1 MSQLCSINKCIR
13 ASRGLCDCCQKNL
26 CLQHLNEHNALL
38 VAELNPFTDEIN
50 QLGDRL
56 KTLIIEQTTSNSRRK
71 LQQWRDDCHKKI
83 NCLFENK
90 CQELD
95 QIINEKIE
103 QHRKQLNEISLKIA
117 DLINAQEA
125 TRQDVDSLNSAIVH
139 LKTQMNKIE
148 QIGCRIDARPLVID
162 DSFVAIRK
170 TTDDELDVSTI
181 SPAYSTIYRPQGSHL
196 SLANNDRYLLLHMNP
211 NLCLFDREMN
221 KVKQILWNQRTIH
234 DMCWSSTLDR
244 FIVLGEKT
252 IFLISENTMSIN
264 AVETIKER
272 DWLSCTCS
280 DTVIFVSTN
289 ELGSSI
295 IEFALVP
302 TMKSIN
308 EWKCPITCTRDDYI
322 DDIVYKKENL
332 ALLIMNNT
340 KKSLRIELRSASNLD
355 YIWSIPLD
363 VKCIQCI
370 TVRCCALTCNEWL
383 IVDHETERLLQITKD
398 GKIKKT
404 VQYHPG
410 PYRATLFGE
419 NKLVISTSNNVVMH
433 TIQ

>member
-1 MSQLCSINKCIR
+1 
-13 ASRGLCDCCQKNL
+13 
-26 CLQHLNEHNALL
+26 
-38 VAELNPFTDEIN
+38 
-50 QLGDRL
+50 
-56 KTLIIEQTTSNSRRK
+56 
-71 LQQWRDDCHKKI
+71 KI

-162 DSFVAIRK
+162 DSFVVIRK

-181 SPAYSTIYRPQGSHL
+181 SPAYSTIYRPQRSHL
-196 SLANNDRYLLLHMNP
+196 SLADNDRYLLLHINP

-264 AVETIKER
+264 AVEIIKER

-398 GKIKKT
+398 GKIKKI